1 MHRLTRAVPLV
12 VALAAALTACS
23 RRPRPAAPAA
33 TPVSTAADD
42 SAARERARLDSIAAA
57 DRMAADRVN
66 NERADRERR
75 LADARNMLTAA
86 IYFDYDRAEIT
97 DDSRAKLDAKVP
109 YLTANPAMR
118 IRIAGHTD
126 ARGSDEYNLALGQ
139 SRASAAKRYLTQ
151 QGIEGG
157 RIDVVSFGEER
168 PAAQGADEAAY
179 AENRRAEF
187 EILTGGDNLTLPVQ

>member
-1 MHRLTRAVPLV
+1 MNRVMRGAPLV
-12 VALAAALTACS
+12 LVAVAALAACG
-23 RRPRPAAPAA
+23 RRQRPAEPA

-57 DRMAADRVN
+57 ERAAADRAN
-66 NERADRERR
+66 SERVDRDRR
-75 LADARNMLTAA
+75 MSDARTALTAA

-97 DDSRAKLDAKVP
+97 DDSRARLDAKVP
-109 YLTANPAMR
+109 YLSANPGMR

-126 ARGSDEYNLALGQ
+126 SRGSDEYNLALGQ
-139 SRASAAKRYLTQ
+139 RRASAAKRYLTQ

-179 AENRRAEF
+179 SQNRRAEF

>member
-1 MHRLTRAVPLV
+1 MHRLTRALPLV
-12 VALAAALTACS
+12 VAMAAALTACS
-23 RRPRPAAPAA
+23 RRQRPAAPAA

-57 DRMAADRVN
+57 DRTAADRAN
-66 NERADRERR
+66 SERADRERR

-86 IYFDYDRAEIT
+86 IYFDYDRADIT

-109 YLTANPAMR
+109 VLAANPGMR

-139 SRASAAKRYLTQ
+139 RRASAAKRYLTQ
-151 QGIEGG
+151 QGIDGA